1 MEKYVEV
8 ALKVSV
14 DVPMVNVPLLLPS
27 MKCLLFVPASVSV
40 MAMYG
45 VMEATE
51 RVQLGVVVPRPKLP
65 PESSRAHSFK
75 APPVVFLVEKV
86 RADFGVEVEMSVVTA
101 AILAVDV
108 ASVEEEVTP

>member
-1 MEKYVEV
+1 VSVEV
-8 ALKVSV
+8 
-14 DVPMVNVPLLLPS
+14 PIVNVPPLLPKSQCLLLR
-27 MKCLLFVPASVSV
+27 VASVSV
-40 MAMYG
+40 IAMYG

-65 PESSRAHSFK
+65 PASSLAHSVK
-75 APPVVFLVEKV
+75 EPVVPLVEKV

-108 ASVEEEVTP
+108 ASVEEDVTP